1 MWYNLKKNLLQSSTL
16 GKLLMVLLLG
26 LSVTLKGEDQFQ
38 EASFPGEGLGY
49 RGGTPH
55 PTIFFDP
62 PPIKTDAPHRVSPW
76 GNPHLKMK
84 PPI

>member
-26 LSVTLKGEDQFQ
+26 LSVTLKEEDQFQ
-38 EASFPGEGLGY
+38 EASFLGEGGLGDM
-49 RGGTPH
+49 GGTPH

-62 PPIKTDAPHRVSPW
+62 PPPPS
-76 GNPHLKMK
+76 K
-84 PPI
+84 PMPPTGFHHGATPT

>member
-38 EASFPGEGLGY
+38 EAGFPGEGGLGGH
-49 RGGTPH
+49 RGHPPSNNFFLRGGGGGGGGGAFGGTPH
-55 PTIFFDP
+55 PTIFF
-62 PPIKTDAPHRVSPW
+62 
-76 GNPHLKMK
+76 
-84 PPI
+84 